1 MVNHLHGETSREKN
15 VQEWE
20 KMSRGELAKHTDTK
34 RDALMPFSR
43 DTYKM
48 RKQNCES
55 VNLAKTFCIRHT
67 HSLHESLTGLT
78 FSFSL
83 HYTQRPFSAVV
94 SIQILIFAFH
104 SVLHMMTILL
114 FHILYVTVL
123 ICLNTTA
130 HIYARWLQ
138 WYRTFYQLSV

>member
-20 KMSRGELAKHTDTK
+20 KVSRGELAKHTDTK

-43 DTYKM
+43 DMYKM

-94 SIQILIFAFH
+94 SIQILIFALSFCTSH
-104 SVLHMMTILL
+104 DDNFALSHFICHRSYLPEHHCSYICEMTSM
-114 FHILYVTVL
+114 V
-123 ICLNTTA
+123 
-130 HIYARWLQ
+130 
-138 WYRTFYQLSV
+138 